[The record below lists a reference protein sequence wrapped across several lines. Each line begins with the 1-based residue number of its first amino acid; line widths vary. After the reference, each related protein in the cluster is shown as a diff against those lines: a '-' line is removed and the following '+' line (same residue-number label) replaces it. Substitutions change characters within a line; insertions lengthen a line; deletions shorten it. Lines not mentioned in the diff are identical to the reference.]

1 MTAYAILEGLK
12 HWDEDEVPE
21 ELLRAATD
29 AREEITPDLVRSL
42 EEVAENPDRFVEGDD
57 GNLFYWALYLL
68 ASFEEPAALR
78 AITRLFALPAEA
90 TDELLGDAIPADG
103 PAILAQTAGDNIS
116 AIAELLENEDAAED
130 SRSAAAEAIGLLVN
144 AGAVAPDEAVE
155 IFRRTLKNLDR
166 EDTWVGAAI
175 VNVAMEFDLRD
186 LASDITNAYD
196 REVVDRDVAEYDL
209 AAEWLHDPDYEA
221 APALTMLTRPID
233 DIVEFFREKAEENDM
248 LEGIDPE
255 DFEEVDPKD
264 PCPCGSGKN
273 FENCCGKVG
282 I

>member
-1 MTAYAILEGLK
+1 MTVYAILEGLK
-12 HWDEDEVPE
+12 HWDEDEIPE

-29 AREEITPDLVRSL
+29 AREEITPELIRAL
-42 EEVAENPDRFVEGDD
+42 EEVAENPDRFIEGDN
-57 GNLFYWALYLL
+57 GNLFYWAMYLL
-68 ASFEEPAALR
+68 ASFEEPAALKP
-78 AITRLFALPAEA
+78 ITTLFRLPAEE

-103 PAILAQTAGDNIS
+103 PALLAQTCGDDVGP
-116 AIAELLENEDAAED
+116 IAELLEDDDAPDDA
-130 SRSAAAEAIGLLVN
+130 RSAAAEAIGLLVN
-144 AGAVAPDEAVE
+144 AGIVAPEQAVE
-155 IFRRTLKNLDR
+155 SFRRTLKTLTTD
-166 EDTWVGAAI
+166 DTWVGAAI

-186 LASDITNAYD
+186 LAPDVGAAYD
-196 REVVDRDVAEYDL
+196 REVVDRDVAEFDL

-233 DIVEFFREKAEENDM
+233 DIVEFFREKAQENEM

-264 PCPCGSGKN
+264 PCPCGSGRN

>member
-1 MTAYAILEGLK
+1 MTVYAILEGLK
-12 HWDEDEVPE
+12 HWDEEEVPE

-29 AREEITPDLVRSL
+29 AREEIAPDLVRSL
-42 EEVAENPDRFVEGDD
+42 EEVAENPERFVEGDD

-68 ASFEEPAALR
+68 ASFEEPTALR
-78 AITRLFALPAEA
+78 AITRLFALPAEE

-103 PAILAQTAGDNIS
+103 PAILAQTAGEDIS
-116 AIAELLENEDAAED
+116 PIVELLEDAEAAED
-130 SRSAAAEAIGLLVN
+130 ARSAAAEAIGLLVN
-144 AGAVAPDEAVE
+144 AGAVSPEDATEV
-155 IFRRTLKNLDR
+155 FRRTLKSLTR

-186 LASDITNAYD
+186 LAPDITSAYD

-248 LEGIDPE
+248 LEGIDPD

>member
-1 MTAYAILEGLK
+1 MTVYAILEGLK
-12 HWDEDEVPE
+12 HWDEEEVPE

-42 EEVAENPDRFVEGDD
+42 EEVAENPERFVEGDD

-78 AITRLFALPAEA
+78 AITRLFALPAEE

-103 PAILAQTAGDNIS
+103 PAILAQTAGDDIS
-116 AIAELLENEDAAED
+116 PIVELLEDPEAAED
-130 SRSAAAEAIGLLVN
+130 ARSAAAEAIGLLVN
-144 AGAVAPDEAVE
+144 AGAVSPEDATEV
-155 IFRRTLKNLDR
+155 FRRTLKSLTR

-186 LASDITNAYD
+186 LAPDITSAYD

-248 LEGIDPE
+248 LEGIDPD
-255 DFEEVDPKD
+255 DFEDVDPKD